1 LTIAIDKLI
10 KIYNDYDINDLLTEG
25 TCSLIGPF
33 DILEIFSA
41 TILFLNFC
49 FGIKPI

>member
-25 TCSLIGPF
+25 TCIG
-33 DILEIFSA
+33 
-41 TILFLNFC
+41 T
-49 FGIKPI
+49 